1 MKRTVLLIAIAL
13 TMLLIGQAHGQS
25 ISLNHVDGLVGGS
38 SIGTGSAVVFHL
50 RVSNP
55 TDTNFDGIANGFRIY
70 SPDGATW
77 SATHHDT
84 TGTLGMTQFD
94 GGVFLPKFSAD
105 GQGADTVGIGALRF
119 FSTGL
124 PAGFDNVAFTITIG
138 PIDPVHSGKT
148 ICLDS
153 SYYPPS
159 GIWKWAA
166 SGSVN
171 AFPAWDGPHC
181 YTVSAPITGDSLFV
195 SPQTL
200 SFVASEGGPNPPMQV
215 LYLSSNADPM
225 TYFVVLDS
233 IPWLS
238 VAPTGGSTPDSLL
251 VMADI
256 SVLSAGTYFSTMW
269 ITSPQADNSPE
280 IVAVELRVLPGGPA
294 VTLDHVDG
302 LVGYGEILT
311 NEEITFNLRITG
323 DENSYS
329 GMVNG
334 FRVLSTTGAHWTT
347 TRIDTT
353 GSLGM
358 DQFDLG
364 VWLNHFSVNGM
375 GADTVGFGAAKIFG
389 SGMPPG
395 FDDVAL
401 TIQIGPIDSV
411 YEGGVICL
419 DSSWFP
425 PTGRWEWYAQGQG
438 LINPAWD
445 GPHCF
450 TIVNRPPSELTVT
463 PGQLDFFAI
472 EGEPDPPAQVL
483 WVGSTGPVSDDFT
496 VSADVNWVSYD
507 PSSSHTPDSIVVM
520 VHIDQMPIGVH
531 TGHLTIES
539 PTVQNSPVV
548 VPVNLTV
555 EPGLTHRPFD
565 LGIYAY
571 TGTML
576 EDFTARF
583 GVNSTATDGFD
594 PLLDQFKAPIPP
606 GDYVRVFFP
615 HPEWNQF
622 SDEFATDFR
631 YLLQQECK
639 EWEMVVQT
647 NHSTMVTLEC
657 HYMSNPVDYTISLFN
672 EAGQLVSADFAH
684 FGYDFFSPGGE
695 TRFTIRVCDFDVL
708 YQTYPGGW
716 SLVSTPLLLQDGSP
730 EAVFGDDALF
740 FQLYGWN
747 GAYYAP
753 DEVIGR
759 GPGYW
764 LLLPQTTTVD
774 YEGAAIQPDDS
785 VVCID
790 LRLGWNIIGCP
801 FRHQIDAYAAMVDSA
816 GHQLSFW
823 DAAAAGWVSPVFYA
837 WFGNHYFMTPNLFT
851 GYGHWFAA
859 LADGLQLCLADVLPM
874 ATVAQDGS
882 SQPPLSLGTVNNQAT
897 LVSLNCGDAAVTIG
911 LAEDA
916 VAGFD
921 PKYDLP
927 APPESPTGGQETLV
941 LLSDLDQGFGRYRQ
955 EVRGFEQEVNWTLA
969 VAGTGGRTVDLG
981 GLTELSSLGYQ
992 LEIIGHDNG
1001 YQQTVGADISL
1012 RLPDG
1017 SYRLVA
1023 RQVGEQS
1030 ELVPDHYY
1038 LAANYPNPFNP
1049 STSIAFG
1056 LPSPTRV
1063 RLSIYNILGQEVASL
1078 VDDLLPAGRHE
1089 LVWNGHD
1096 GQDRPVSSGV
1106 YFYRLQTD
1114 QFNQTR
1120 KMMLIK

>member
-1 MKRTVLLIAIAL
+1 MKRTVLLIATAL

-25 ISLNHVDGLVGGS
+25 ISVDHVDGLVGGS
-38 SIGTGSAVVFHL
+38 SMGTGCAVVFHL

-55 TDTNFDGIANGFRIY
+55 SDTNFDGIANGFRVY
-70 SPDGATW
+70 SQDGATW

-124 PAGFDNVAFTITIG
+124 PAGFDDVAFTITIG

-159 GIWKWAA
+159 GVWKWAA
-166 SGSVN
+166 SGGIN

-181 YTVSAPITGDSLFV
+181 YTVSVQMTGDTLVVWPPSLEFVAHPGQNLILWETLTVGSNGDPLTYSVGLDSVPWLGV
-195 SPQTL
+195 SPL
-200 SFVASEGGPNPPMQV
+200 GG
-215 LYLSSNADPM
+215 
-225 TYFVVLDS
+225 T
-233 IPWLS
+233 
-238 VAPTGGSTPDSLL
+238 TPDTVVVS
-251 VMADI
+251 ADAFN
-256 SVLSAGTYFSTMW
+256 LAAGTYTTT
-269 ITSPQADNSPE
+269 INIRAQADNSP
-280 IVAVELRVLPGGPA
+280 VLVPVVFRVLPGGPA

-302 LVGYGEILT
+302 LVGYGETLT
-311 NEEITFNLRITG
+311 NEEVTFHLRFTG
-323 DENSYS
+323 DENHYA
-329 GMVNG
+329 GLVNG
-334 FRVLSTTGAHWTT
+334 FKIHSPTGAQWTT
-347 TRIDTT
+347 TTIDTT
-353 GSLGM
+353 GTLGM
-358 DQFDLG
+358 ADFDLG

-375 GADTVGFGAAKIFG
+375 GADTVGFGAARMFTG
-389 SGMPPG
+389 GMPPG
-395 FDDVAL
+395 FDDVVL
-401 TIQIGPIDSV
+401 TIEIGPVDSV
-411 YEGGVICL
+411 YAGGLLCL
-419 DSSWFP
+419 DSTWFP
-425 PTGRWEWYAQGQG
+425 PAGRWGWHSSSTG
-438 LINPAWD
+438 LVFPAWD

-450 TIVNRPPSELTVT
+450 TIVNRPLSELTVT

-496 VSADVNWVSYD
+496 VSADVNWLSYS
-507 PSSSHTPDSIVVM
+507 PSSSQTPDSIVVM
-520 VHIDQMPIGVH
+520 VHVDQMPVGVH

-539 PTVQNSPVV
+539 PTVQNSPVM

-565 LGIYAY
+565 ITIHAF
-571 TGTML
+571 TGTGL
-576 EDFTARF
+576 EDWTAHF
-583 GVNSTATDGFD
+583 GVNGEATDGFD
-594 PLLDQFKAPIPP
+594 PLFDQFKAPAPP

-615 HPEWNQF
+615 HPEWGQF
-622 SDEFATDFR
+622 SDEFATDIR

-639 EWEMVVQT
+639 EWHLVVET
-647 NHSTMVTLEC
+647 NHATLVNLSCDFVTGA
-657 HYMSNPVDYTISLFN
+657 SGYTISLFS
-672 EAGQLVSADFAH
+672 ELGTLLSEDFKR
-684 FGYDFFSPGGE
+684 FGYEFVTSGGA
-695 TRFTIRVCDFDVL
+695 THFTIRVCDFPIVYRRYL
-708 YQTYPGGW
+708 SGW
-716 SLVSTPLLLQDGSP
+716 SLVSSPLLLRDGSP
-730 EAVFGDDALF
+730 EAVFGDDASF

-747 GAYYAP
+747 GGYYAP
-753 DEVIGR
+753 NEVVGR

-764 LLLPQTTTVD
+764 LLLPQATTVD
-774 YEGAAIQPDDS
+774 YEGAAVQPGDS

-790 LRLGWNIIGCP
+790 LMRGWNIIGCP
-801 FRHQIDAYAAMVDSA
+801 YQHPIDPFMAMIDSA
-816 GHQLSFW
+816 GYQLSFW

-837 WFGNHYFMTPNLFT
+837 WSGTFYFMTSELQP
-851 GYGHWFAA
+851 GYGYWFAA
-859 LADGLQLCLADVLPM
+859 LLPNLQLCLTDVSSM
-874 ATVAQDGS
+874 TTVAHDGS
-882 SQPPLSLGTVNNQAT
+882 SQPPLSLGTVNHQAT
-897 LVSLNCGDAAVTIG
+897 LVSLSCGDAVVTIG

-927 APPESPTGGQETLV
+927 APPESPTDAQETLV
-941 LLSDLDQGFGRYRQ
+941 LLADLDQGFGRYRQ
-955 EVRGFEQEVNWTLA
+955 EVRGLEQEVNWTLA
-969 VAGTGGRTVDLG
+969 VAGTGGRAVDLG

-1001 YQQTVGADISL
+1001 YQQTVGADVSL

-1030 ELVPDHYY
+1030 ELVPDRYY

-1063 RLSIYNILGQEVASL
+1063 QLSIYNILGQEVASL
-1078 VDDLLPAGRHE
+1078 IDDLLPAGRHE

-1096 GQDRPVSSGV
+1096 EQDRPVSSGV

-1114 QFNQTR
+1114 RFNQTR
-1120 KMMLIK
+1120 KMMLVK